1 LPRPPPEDI
10 LEERNLL
17 SGEQDERLFE
27 FNPLGFG
34 VGDKMKRNKFMVET
48 HAFSNLD
55 FIPNSTVLLYGD
67 NTLLSDLLYGSGDE
81 VGDVDITVG

>member
-1 LPRPPPEDI
+1 LPTPPPEDI
-10 LEERNLL
+10 PEERNLL
-17 SGEQDERLFE
+17 SGEQDERLLE

-34 VGDKMKRNKFMVET
+34 VGDKMKRNKSMVET

-55 FIPNSTVLLYGD
+55 FIPNGMVLLYGD
-67 NTLLSDLLYGSGDE
+67 DTLLSDLLYGSGDE